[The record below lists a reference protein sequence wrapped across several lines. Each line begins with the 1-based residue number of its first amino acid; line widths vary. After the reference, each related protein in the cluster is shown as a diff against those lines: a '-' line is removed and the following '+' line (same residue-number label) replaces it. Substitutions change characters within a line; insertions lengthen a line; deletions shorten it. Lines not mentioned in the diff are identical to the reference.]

1 MNHDFSN
8 RLLLLPLFQGFS
20 RLDFLDMAAKVP
32 LDVRSLPAGSDIVT
46 AGETSDALVCLL
58 EGEAIAT
65 AAAPDGSYVLREW
78 LRAPWLCQPECL
90 YGLHPRYGLTLTAAT
105 SVGILRLDKAAC
117 RTLTELYPA
126 FRLNLLNRLCTLAQ
140 DRCTCW
146 LSNTSCRRRLRA
158 KASIALPAPACSPSP
173 AVP

>member
-32 LDVRSLPAGSDIVT
+32 LDVRSLPAGSDIVI

-117 RTLTELYPA
+117 RTLTEL
-126 FRLNLLNRLCTLAQ
+126 
-140 DRCTCW
+140 
-146 LSNTSCRRRLRA
+146 
-158 KASIALPAPACSPSP
+158 
-173 AVP
+173 

>member
-1 MNHDFSN
+1 MQRGVAPHKEGCSFRARHFHQSTPLTQGVALGYGQQLGFQPATMKNFLLASVIGFQPAAIIWFLLVFIQNPFPMNHDFSN

-65 AAAPDGSYVLREW
+65 AAAPDGSYVLREIG
-78 LRAPWLCQPECL
+78 RA
-90 YGLHPRYGLTLTAAT
+90 H
-105 SVGILRLDKAAC
+105 V
-117 RTLTELYPA
+117 
-126 FRLNLLNRLCTLAQ
+126 
-140 DRCTCW
+140 
-146 LSNTSCRRRLRA
+146 
-158 KASIALPAPACSPSP
+158 
-173 AVP
+173 